1 MSSQRAVPGEVT
13 LGAVGAQRR
22 FLSSPG
28 PRVACLEKGGP
39 APWALLSP
47 LARQPSGTGADS
59 NLTTRVL
66 RKGRRETLPSGP
78 GDKGRLV
85 VCHRAA
91 PGLGLRR
98 APGTLQCRW
107 PHWLSA
113 GPAWL
118 LARSW
123 A

>member
-1 MSSQRAVPGEVT
+1 MSSQRAVLGEVT

-39 APWALLSP
+39 APGALLSP
-47 LARQPSGTGADS
+47 PARWPSGTGADS

-66 RKGRRETLPSGP
+66 RKGRRETLPS

-107 PHWLSA
+107 PRWLSA

-118 LARSW
+118 LA
-123 A
+123 